1 MHRRY
6 PGEPFGGSP
15 NSPAVVNAP
24 FNHFHTRLLFNP
36 LLLYLSWSTAFP
48 GARQPVSDSIS
59 DRRAAWQL
67 ASSLLTPDGETVY
80 FKEAGE
86 PDSAIRPHP
95 VPEEQLR
102 MAYA

>member
-1 MHRRY
+1 MSNTSSAMTS
-6 PGEPFGGSP
+6 GDCL
-15 NSPAVVNAP
+15 VVK
-24 FNHFHTRLLFNP
+24 RSDGLFEV
-36 LLLYLSWSTAFP
+36 YKVWAG